1 MLRTFIDEIR
11 NMTRGHG
18 AVLSARFRVVTWA
31 LCFWKETDPFSPRL
45 ANWLNYNRLSGGRR
59 EVWPSSSEITSA
71 MLYR

>member
-11 NMTRGHG
+11 NVTEDTE
-18 AVLSARFRVVTWA
+18 VLSARFGVVTWA
-31 LCFWKETDPFSPRL
+31 LCFWKETDPLSPRL
-45 ANWLNYNRLSGGRR
+45 ANWQNYNRLSGSRR